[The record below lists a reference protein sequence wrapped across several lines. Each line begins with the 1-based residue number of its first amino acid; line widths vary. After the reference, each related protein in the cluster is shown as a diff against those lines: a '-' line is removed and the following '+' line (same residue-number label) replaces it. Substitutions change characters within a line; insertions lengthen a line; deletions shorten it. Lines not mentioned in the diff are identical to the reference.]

1 MTDKM
6 DRMLTKIV
14 NMSDEQKIH
23 IGRRASKD
31 LLRYLRNDDYSDD
44 EIMDWIKDLSK
55 LIICAD
61 HKVVQ
66 KEYEWFCN
74 VTRMDLTDVEF
85 FDAVK
90 DGDNKSFVKRMLI
103 RIQDLPDRTR
113 KAMVMFCSALAS
125 SDDIINADEIDMLS
139 KIEPNEDEDID

>member
-1 MTDKM
+1 MTEKM

-23 IGRRASKD
+23 IGRRASRE

-113 KAMVMFCSALAS
+113 KAMVMFCSALAA